1 MIAAMFTDDSVAK
14 YFWGRSFWIFILVAV
29 YGVVQP
35 RIPSGAD
42 KGRIGK
48 SRQGKGREGR
58 IK

>member
-1 MIAAMFTDDSVAK
+1 MFTDDSVAK
-14 YFWGRSFWIFILVAV
+14 FFGGESFWFFILVAV

-48 SRQGKGREGR
+48 SREGKGRKGR